1 MAKSA
6 KEKLQIVL
14 NEIDNENRIIKKAKD
29 KIKTLN
35 VKKRKLERQIQNE
48 EFEELRN
55 VLVDYGIRNKQ
66 DFEGFIDKTT
76 TAQNWTPDQ
85 QETKNKNFF
94 FAERSDWFC
103 KACFR
108 KIGVLG
114 FPPNERFCI
123 SLWYTKSVLATP

>member
-48 EFEELRN
+48 EFEELRS

-76 TAQNWTPDQ
+76 TAQN
-85 QETKNKNFF
+85 
-94 FAERSDWFC
+94 
-103 KACFR
+103 
-108 KIGVLG
+108 
-114 FPPNERFCI
+114 
-123 SLWYTKSVLATP
+123 

>member
-14 NEIDNENRIIKKAKD
+14 NDIDNENRIIKKAKD

-76 TAQNWTPDQ
+76 TAQN
-85 QETKNKNFF
+85 
-94 FAERSDWFC
+94 
-103 KACFR
+103 
-108 KIGVLG
+108 
-114 FPPNERFCI
+114 
-123 SLWYTKSVLATP
+123 

>member
-6 KEKLQIVL
+6 KEKLQIIL

-76 TAQNWTPDQ
+76 TAQN
-85 QETKNKNFF
+85 
-94 FAERSDWFC
+94 
-103 KACFR
+103 
-108 KIGVLG
+108 
-114 FPPNERFCI
+114 
-123 SLWYTKSVLATP
+123 

>member
-29 KIKTLN
+29 KIKTLI

-76 TAQNWTPDQ
+76 TAQN
-85 QETKNKNFF
+85 
-94 FAERSDWFC
+94 
-103 KACFR
+103 
-108 KIGVLG
+108 
-114 FPPNERFCI
+114 
-123 SLWYTKSVLATP
+123 

>member
-14 NEIDNENRIIKKAKD
+14 NEIDKENRIIKKTKD

-76 TAQNWTPDQ
+76 TAQN
-85 QETKNKNFF
+85 
-94 FAERSDWFC
+94 
-103 KACFR
+103 
-108 KIGVLG
+108 
-114 FPPNERFCI
+114 
-123 SLWYTKSVLATP
+123 

>member
-76 TAQNWTPDQ
+76 TAQN
-85 QETKNKNFF
+85 
-94 FAERSDWFC
+94 
-103 KACFR
+103 
-108 KIGVLG
+108 
-114 FPPNERFCI
+114 
-123 SLWYTKSVLATP
+123 